1 MNIKN
6 KKDILPIVL
15 YIIVFFGIQLIAGI
29 YLGLS
34 HNGSSS
40 TISDKTL
47 SLINIISYLA
57 IFIVL
62 VIIYHKKL
70 IEDYKRISKKDIKH
84 IAIYTVIL
92 IVLNFLISNLFAK
105 LDVEMQNQDAVLNLL
120 NNYKVLMIISIVLF
134 APVTEEIVYRYSI
147 NTLINNKI
155 LFIIVSSIIF
165 GAMHGLGVVTTLYIL
180 MGIILSLCY
189 LKTDNNI
196 ISSIIIHILNNISG
210 VLTIIILFR

>member
-40 TISDKTL
+40 TIPDKTL

-70 IEDYKRISKKDIKH
+70 IEDCKRISKKDIKH